1 MLGPARP
8 VVCLLSVQ
16 IPTLQ
21 ALLQGLCT
29 SSVGETGL
37 AVCKLL
43 AWYSSCAS
51 VGASPRVGDGGNEVI

>member
-1 MLGPARP
+1 MGPARP

-21 ALLQGLCT
+21 APLQGLCI
-29 SSVGETGL
+29 SSVGEAGL

-51 VGASPRVGDGGNEVI
+51 VGASLGVGGGGNEVI